1 MKCLEKKIIVF
12 INKLYFIIKNTML
25 YLIPTPIWN
34 IDDITIRA
42 LNLLK
47 ELPILICEDTRTTKK
62 LLNMLNIWYENKQFF
77 SLTSFTNQGKLNHYL
92 NLLKEN
98 DIWMLS
104 DAWTPWLSDPWKQ
117 LIQICSENNLP
128 YTILPGANA
137 LIPAVVWSWFDT
149 SSFCYMGFLPQ
160 KKWRQTALKECIER
174 NIPTF
179 FYESVHRIEKLIKE
193 LDELN
198 YSWKISMTREISK
211 LFEEHITCSFE
222 ELKNKFEKK
231 EIQIKGEFV
240 IGLYPIK

>member
-1 MKCLEKKIIVF
+1 MPWKKDYCLYIYYI
-12 INKLYFIIKNTML
+12 YFIIQNTML

-34 IDDITIRA
+34 TDDITIRA

-62 LLNMLNIWYENKQFF
+62 LLNILNIWYENKQFF
-77 SLTSFTNQGKLNHYL
+77 SLTSFTDKGKLNHYL

-98 DIWMLS
+98 DIWMVS
-104 DAWTPWLSDPWKQ
+104 DAWTPWLSDPGKQ
-117 LIQICSENNLP
+117 LIQICVENNLP
-128 YTILPGANA
+128 YTILPWANA
-137 LIPAVVWSWFDT
+137 LVPAVVWSWFDT
-149 SSFCYMGFLPQ
+149 SSFCYIWFLPQ
-160 KKWRQTALKECIER
+160 KKGRQTALKECIQR
-174 NIPTF
+174 DIPTF

-211 LFEEHITCSFE
+211 LFEEHITCTFE
-222 ELKNKFEKK
+222 ELKTKIEKK

>member
-1 MKCLEKKIIVF
+1 
-12 INKLYFIIKNTML
+12 ML

-77 SLTSFTNQGKLNHYL
+77 SL
-92 NLLKEN
+92 
-98 DIWMLS
+98 
-104 DAWTPWLSDPWKQ
+104 
-117 LIQICSENNLP
+117 
-128 YTILPGANA
+128 LPGANA
-137 LIPAVVWSWFDT
+137 LVPAVVWSWFDT
-149 SSFCYMGFLPQ
+149 SSFCYIGFLPQ

-174 NIPTF
+174 DIPTF

-198 YSWKISMTREISK
+198 YSWKISITREISK